1 MSNVV
6 RIEHTT
12 RRPAIRAEST
22 RHVESVR
29 NHGKPAREFD
39 TGFPLTFIRAD
50 DRAHLNTDRSS
61 VVVPLLLRTENVL
74 PRSAFSVGGGGGE
87 RSDYSC
93 ARWGRR
99 PLRLAPSVVGKD
111 RPVYGLP
118 ATEVI
123 RKDAGGPVFS
133 GGFGIGSFR
142 GR

>member
-87 RSDYSC
+87 RSD
-93 ARWGRR
+93 WGSGSRFSKSGAKD
-99 PLRLAPSVVGKD
+99 LRQIVA
-111 RPVYGLP
+111 YYLP
-118 ATEVI
+118 
-123 RKDAGGPVFS
+123 
-133 GGFGIGSFR
+133 
-142 GR
+142 